1 MAKFKFKY
9 GTMGAGKSQELLR
22 TLYNYNSRGDKVL
35 VLTSKIDDRY
45 GVGKV
50 TSRTGDSKEA
60 IAISSM
66 EDIKKVCDL
75 KDNPVCVLIDE
86 VQFFKKE
93 WLEKLKEF
101 FVIEHNIPI
110 IAYGLKVDFLNNLF
124 EGTMACFTL
133 AEEIHEIENIC
144 KFCNKK
150 AIMNMRVDEN
160 GKKVAEGKQVDIG
173 GNDKYIAV
181 CHYHYIK
188 GEK

>member
-75 KDNPVCVLIDE
+75 KDNPVCV
-86 VQFFKKE
+86 
-93 WLEKLKEF
+93 
-101 FVIEHNIPI
+101 
-110 IAYGLKVDFLNNLF
+110 
-124 EGTMACFTL
+124 
-133 AEEIHEIENIC
+133 
-144 KFCNKK
+144 
-150 AIMNMRVDEN
+150 
-160 GKKVAEGKQVDIG
+160 
-173 GNDKYIAV
+173 
-181 CHYHYIK
+181 
-188 GEK
+188 

>member
-22 TLYNYNSRGDKVL
+22 TLYNYRTRGDNVIVL
-35 VLTSKIDDRY
+35 CSKLDDRY
-45 GVGKV
+45 GVGRV
-50 TSRTGDSKEA
+50 TSRTGDHQEA

-66 EDIKKVCDL
+66 KDIENICSL
-75 KDNPVCVLIDE
+75 KDNSVCVLIDE

-101 FVIEHNIPI
+101 FVIENNIPI
-110 IAYGLKVDFLNNLF
+110 IAYGLKTDFQNNLF
-124 EGTMACFTL
+124 EGTVACLTL
-133 AEEIHEIENIC
+133 AEEIKEIENIC

-150 AIMNMRVDEN
+150 AIMNMRIDES
-160 GKKVAEGKQVDIG
+160 GKKVKEGKQVDIG

-181 CHYHYIK
+181 CHYHYLK
-188 GEK
+188 GKK

>member
-22 TLYNYNSRGDKVL
+22 TLYNYRTRGDKL
-35 VLTSKIDDRY
+35 DDRY
-45 GVGKV
+45 GVGRV
-50 TSRTGDSKEA
+50 TSRTGDQQEA

-66 EDIKKVCDL
+66 KDIENICSL

-86 VQFFKKE
+86 AQFFKKE

-101 FVIEHNIPI
+101 FVIENNVPI
-110 IAYGLKVDFLNNLF
+110 IAYGLKTDFQNNLF
-124 EGTMACFTL
+124 EGTMACLTL
-133 AEEIHEIENIC
+133 AEEIKEIENIC

-150 AIMNMRVDEN
+150 AIMNMRIDES
-160 GKKVAEGKQVDIG
+160 GKKVKEGKQVDIG

-181 CHYHYIK
+181 CHYHYLK

>member
-22 TLYNYNSRGDKVL
+22 TLYNYRTRGDNVIVL
-35 VLTSKIDDRY
+35 CSKLDDRY
-45 GVGKV
+45 GVGRV
-50 TSRTGDSKEA
+50 TSRTGDQQEA

-66 EDIKKVCDL
+66 KDIQNICSL

-86 VQFFKKE
+86 AQFFKKE

-101 FVIEHNIPI
+101 FVIENNVPI
-110 IAYGLKVDFLNNLF
+110 IAYGLKTDFQNNLF
-124 EGTMACFTL
+124 EGTVACLTL
-133 AEEIHEIENIC
+133 AEEIKEIENIC

-150 AIMNMRVDEN
+150 AIMNMRIDES
-160 GKKVAEGKQVDIG
+160 GKKVKEGKQVDIG

-181 CHYHYIK
+181 CHYHYLK